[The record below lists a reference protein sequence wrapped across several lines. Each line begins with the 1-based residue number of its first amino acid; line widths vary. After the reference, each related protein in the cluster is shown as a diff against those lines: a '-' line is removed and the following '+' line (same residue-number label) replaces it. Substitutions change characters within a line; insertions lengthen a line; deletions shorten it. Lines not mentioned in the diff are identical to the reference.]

1 MGVGRVRCVEETV
14 YIPPAEYDR
23 GLMPRGQGLQAWRPM
38 DVQMQWLNAGANL
51 RPDRLQ
57 RWRLRTG

>member
-1 MGVGRVRCVEETV
+1 MDV